1 MSNSIQQIFS
11 FFKEDFLKL
20 PDLSWQQIKV
30 LNHITACRTP
40 NMGGFL
46 SSCPDCGTY
55 TPLFHSCSDR
65 HCPVCQSSR
74 QEAWAETLHA
84 QTLPVPYYHLVFTI
98 PSQLRP
104 LFLRHPKFCLDALFS
119 AASQA
124 ILSLAAS
131 KRFLR
136 FSPGFTAV
144 LHTWGQTLQFH
155 PHLHVLIPAG
165 GLSASGASFIHAPKN
180 FFLPAK
186 ALSKV
191 FRGLL
196 LSLLDSAFSL
206 EPSFKQLLSGLSFH
220 VHLQKPLDSPS
231 HVVRYLA
238 RYSHRTAISASRI
251 QSFDPA
257 SGMVTFS
264 YKDYRDGGAHKLMT
278 LHGLEF
284 MRRFFQHVLPKG
296 FVRIRH
302 YGFLAVRVK
311 ARMLARCFSLLGKAM
326 PPLPQQKPLT
336 IRCRV
341 CGKALVF
348 RELSPSLMQ
357 FYLSLGGT

>member
-20 PDLSWQQIKV
+20 PSLSWQQIKV

-40 NMGGFL
+40 KMGGFL

-74 QEAWAETLHA
+74 QEAWAHQLHS
-84 QTLPVPYYHLVFTI
+84 QTLPVPYYHLVFTV

-104 LFLRHPKFCLDALFS
+104 LFLCHPRLCLDALFS
-119 AASQA
+119 SASQA
-124 ILSLAAS
+124 ISSLAAS
-131 KRFLR
+131 KRFLG

-165 GLSASGASFIHAPKN
+165 GLSASGSSFVHAPKD

-196 LSLLDSAFSL
+196 LSQLFSAFSL
-206 EPSFKQLLSGLSFH
+206 EPSFRQLLSGLAFH
-220 VHLQKPLDSPS
+220 VHLQKPLASPS

-251 QSFDPA
+251 QSFDPL

-264 YKDYRDGGAHKLMT
+264 YKDYRDGGAQKFMT

-302 YGFLAVRVK
+302 YGFLAPRVK
-311 ARMLARCFSLLGKAM
+311 ARRLARCFSLLGKAM
-326 PPLPQQKPLT
+326 PPLLRPQRLA

-341 CGKALVF
+341 CGKELVF
-348 RELSPSLMQ
+348 RELSPSLMR
-357 FYLSLGGT
+357 FYLSLNST